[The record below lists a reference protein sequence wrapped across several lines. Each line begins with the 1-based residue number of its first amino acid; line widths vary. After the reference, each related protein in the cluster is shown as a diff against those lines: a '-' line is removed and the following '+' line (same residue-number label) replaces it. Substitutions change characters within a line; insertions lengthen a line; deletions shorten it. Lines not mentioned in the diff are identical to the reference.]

1 VNKVT
6 ALYQCVPEDFSE
18 GYGLEWKN
26 LLEQLLIPVDIDKDI
41 PVKGDN
47 YFA

>member
-1 VNKVT
+1 MKT
-6 ALYQCVPEDFSE
+6 RLWFSKSGGEESPET
-18 GYGLEWKN
+18 LV
-26 LLEQLLIPVDIDKDI
+26 LIPVDIDKDI